1 MAKLKGYFVKTNEA
15 IYDLSGPMGSE
26 FKVVKDGLHTSL
38 ASVKNGGIL
47 FDVVETYQTFEDLVK
62 KGKDIAEIREPN
74 TPVRYAVIKAVVN
87 DKVDT
92 NEGLVDPSY
101 IKAVLDYND
110 WTDSYTRFVIL
121 QEHV

>member
-1 MAKLKGYFVKTNEA
+1 MAKLKGYFVKTDEA

-38 ASVKNGGIL
+38 ASVKNSGIL
-47 FDVVETYQTFEDLVK
+47 FDVLETYETFADLVK

-74 TPVRYAVIKAVVN
+74 TPIRYAIIKGIVN

-101 IKAVLDYND
+101 ITAVLDYND
-110 WTDSYTRFVIL
+110 WTDAYTRFVIL
-121 QEHV
+121 